1 MQPLSPLPP
10 QPPSLRLTQPP
21 SPRLTQPPSLRLT
34 QPPSPRLTPPS
45 PRLTPPSPRLT
56 PPARRTALSLLAA
69 LLLACDA
76 PTPARPV
83 DATPASTPTTAP
95 VADAPVILAL
105 GDSLTAGLG
114 LAQSQA
120 WPTLLQARLDA
131 AGRKARV
138 VNAGVSGDTTA
149 AGLARLDWQL
159 AQKPAVVILEL
170 GANDGLRGLP
180 VPEAQA
186 NLGKIIARCQ
196 AAGARVLLAGM
207 QVPPNMG
214 PEYSAAF
221 RDIFPA
227 LAREY
232 KVPLI
237 PFMLEGVAGDPKLNQ
252 GDGIHPT
259 AAGHVI
265 VAETVWKHLQPL
277 LDP

>member
-1 MQPLSPLPP
+1 MPRRTLIHLARATHTAPT
-10 QPPSLRLTQPP
+10 PSLRVLA
-21 SPRLTQPPSLRLT
+21 RHA
-34 QPPSPRLTPPS
+34 
-45 PRLTPPSPRLT
+45 
-56 PPARRTALSLLAA
+56 PPALLLAA
-69 LLLACDA
+69 LFACG
-76 PTPARPV
+76 P
-83 DATPASTPTTAP
+83 ATPAPRSAEATPSPTSATAP
-95 VADAPVILAL
+95 ATAPITDAPVILAL

-120 WPTLLQARLDA
+120 WPTLLQARLDG
-131 AGRKARV
+131 AGRKYRV
-138 VNAGVSGDTTA
+138 VNAGISGDTTA

-159 AQKPAVVILEL
+159 SQKPVVVILEL

>member
-1 MQPLSPLPP
+1 MRPRHTSPAMPTRTRVLLS
-10 QPPSLRLTQPP
+10 SL
-21 SPRLTQPPSLRLT
+21 
-34 QPPSPRLTPPS
+34 
-45 PRLTPPSPRLT
+45 
-56 PPARRTALSLLAA
+56 A
-69 LLLACDA
+69 LLLACGAA
-76 PTPARPV
+76 PRPENK
-83 DATPASTPTTAP
+83 PASAATKSAP

-120 WPTLLQARLDA
+120 WPALLQARLDA
-131 AGRKARV
+131 AGRKYRV

-159 AQKPAVVILEL
+159 SQKPAVVILEL

-221 RDIFPA
+221 RDMFPA
-227 LAREY
+227 LAAEY
-232 KVPLI
+232 DVPLI
-237 PFMLEGVAGDPKLNQ
+237 PFLLDGVAGRPQRNQ
-252 GDGIHPT
+252 ADGIHPT
-259 AAGHVI
+259 AEGHVV
-265 VAETVWKHLQPL
+265 VAETVWQHLQPL
-277 LDP
+277 LTP